1 MNLEPNKHNNVLI
14 IGGGAI
20 GLCSAY
26 YLQQAGA
33 QVTVI
38 DKGEF
43 GHGSSW
49 GNAGYV
55 CPSHFV
61 PLASPGI
68 ISQGLKWMLSPTSP
82 FYIKPRL
89 EWDFLSWAWKFRQSC
104 TMEHVRRAMP
114 LLRDLGSA
122 SLELYR
128 ELATRNEFDFDWTT
142 RGLLTLYRTERGR
155 ANCEEEAEHAHHLG
169 VAATLLNRA
178 GLQQLEPHVEIR
190 ADGGLYFPDDCHLTP
205 SKFVVGLAK
214 HLEANGVRLLT
225 NTMVS
230 GFKVQGN
237 RVVEA
242 TMSSGSLKADEFV
255 LAGGSWSP
263 KIVRSLGIRL
273 PMEAGKGYSITYECK
288 DGKPRIPLILTEA
301 RVAVTPMGNTL
312 RFAGTMEI
320 AGLDLS
326 ITKRRVDAILLS
338 LKNYFG
344 GFDNLRASEGEV
356 WAGLRPVSPDGLP
369 YIGRFKSYS
378 NLIAATGHAMIGVS
392 LAPVT
397 GKLVAEIATNEMP
410 SFDLSLLNPD
420 RFS

>member
-1 MNLEPNKHNNVLI
+1 
-14 IGGGAI
+14 
-20 GLCSAY
+20 
-26 YLQQAGA
+26 
-33 QVTVI
+33 
-38 DKGEF
+38 
-43 GHGSSW
+43 
-49 GNAGYV
+49 
-55 CPSHFV
+55 
-61 PLASPGI
+61 
-68 ISQGLKWMLSPTSP
+68 
-82 FYIKPRL
+82 
-89 EWDFLSWAWKFRQSC
+89 
-104 TMEHVRRAMP
+104 MEHVRRAMP

>member
-1 MNLEPNKHNNVLI
+1 
-14 IGGGAI
+14 
-20 GLCSAY
+20 
-26 YLQQAGA
+26 
-33 QVTVI
+33 
-38 DKGEF
+38 
-43 GHGSSW
+43 
-49 GNAGYV
+49 
-55 CPSHFV
+55 
-61 PLASPGI
+61 
-68 ISQGLKWMLSPTSP
+68 
-82 FYIKPRL
+82 
-89 EWDFLSWAWKFRQSC
+89 
-104 TMEHVRRAMP
+104 
-114 LLRDLGSA
+114 
-122 SLELYR
+122 
-128 ELATRNEFDFDWTT
+128 
-142 RGLLTLYRTERGR
+142 
-155 ANCEEEAEHAHHLG
+155 
-169 VAATLLNRA
+169 
-178 GLQQLEPHVEIR
+178 
-190 ADGGLYFPDDCHLTP
+190 
-205 SKFVVGLAK
+205 
-214 HLEANGVRLLT
+214 
-225 NTMVS
+225 MVS

-344 GFDNLRASEGEV
+344 GFDNLRASEGDV